1 MAYIAVIAAVAKCS
15 NTMYALVNAVIL
27 ARRCW
32 LLFVT
37 LCLQV
42 NPLLLKKRMAY
53 IFLKKLSNK
62 MLWLF

>member
-15 NTMYALVNAVIL
+15 NTMYALADAAIL
-27 ARRCW
+27 AQRCW

-42 NPLLLKKRMAY
+42 NPLLLKKKRASS
-53 IFLKKLSNK
+53 F
-62 MLWLF
+62 F